1 MRREIQN
8 LEQWHERLANGPPI
22 NRQTVE
28 YDQGF
33 RNLTE
38 DLISL
43 HHDDVIALA
52 AAFLSLP
59 KFQGIVVSRYPY
71 LFIDEYQ
78 DTDVGEH
85 DPIRKKWIYCL
96 DTSSVLSLMAEWRC
110 TTPSKANRRSVV
122 MIEKPTVRFEKIC

>member
-1 MRREIQN
+1 MRWEIQN

-59 KFQGIVVSRYPY
+59 KFQGIVVSRYPS
-71 LFIDEYQ
+71 LFIDEYR
-78 DTDVGEH
+78 DTDAGLMDAIKVNLF
-85 DPIRKKWIYCL
+85 DRKEGLL
-96 DTSSVLSLMAEWRC
+96 DYSEITGNGYT
-110 TTPSKANRRSVV
+110 TTPVA
-122 MIEKPTVRFEKIC
+122 TWQA